1 MSTATFGPPLIVW
14 LGPRRYSF
22 PTGRDVTV
30 GLDSS
35 ADIRLDA
42 AGPSSTPPLVVLHY
56 NGDQWI
62 AVDRSEAGIYVDG
75 VRMSTVFIHDGRA
88 ITLGDPQYG
97 PRLVFQL
104 AAPPPPPRQAPPPPM
119 RPAAPPPRPPR
130 PVQHNRPPVPPPPL
144 RPPPPPRPMPGAGP
158 WPAPP
163 PPPPPMP
170 APPLPIAQPPPPPPL
185 QPPPQQLAP
194 PQPAPGLP
202 PGIPPP
208 APRRTAVTAR
218 LTGAMQKLLPR
229 RPQPRP
235 SEAAPTTQLEQ
246 PAEEKTPPPPLPLP
260 PPQQPEPDLPPAIPA
275 PAPRR
280 TVVTARLTGAMQ
292 KLLPRRP
299 QPRPHEAAPTTQL
312 EQPAEEKIPSPPTER
327 VSITGSLQARR
338 VRLSV
343 DGDQALADLSFTA
356 SPGTVTAVVGL
367 SEASTSA
374 LVDVLGGAIQPSGG
388 TVDFDGHDVAA
399 DDVRPHV
406 GLVPHHDLLH
416 PQLTLE
422 QALRYAAELRL
433 PPSTSVDR
441 RREAVHSALEKMGL
455 SSLRT
460 VKAGK
465 LTVEQRK
472 RASLAVELLTEPS
485 LLVFDEPTADLDSA
499 AEQEMSETLRRLADE
514 GRVVVVAT
522 TAPSNLDACD
532 RVLVLTPT
540 GIPVFAG
547 APSQIGTQLGSTDW
561 AVILKRVRA
570 DPYGAHDEYLAR
582 QHDAPAADP
591 EPLES
596 DEHPAPPPLPS
607 LLRQSIIAARR
618 QAWLMVADQRYFIF
632 LTILPLLIGA
642 ISLLVPGDAGLGP
655 ASRYGS
661 SPDQAVEILAVLAV
675 GAVLIGTAL
684 GIRDLFG
691 EQRIF
696 RREQAHGLSASA
708 FLAGKVIVYSLTAI
722 VQTAVIT
729 IVATVGTAAPSH
741 GGALLGHGKLG
752 ATVELF
758 IALAVTAIVSA
769 MVALGFSLLAT
780 YSEQILL
787 TAVLIVLISMVFA
800 GALFPLSGR
809 FPLEQI
815 AGLVPSRWGFAAAA
829 ATIDVHA
836 VNPLA
841 EADDSWKHSSGQWL
855 LDMGVLIGFGVV
867 ATAALR
873 WRLRRPSR
881 RHQLPLISDHNAL

>member
-1 MSTATFGPPLIVW
+1 VAVSTATFGPLLIVW

-30 GLDSS
+30 GLDSR

-42 AGPSSTPPLVVLHY
+42 AGPSATPPLVVLHY

-62 AVDRSEAGIYVDG
+62 AVDRSEAGIFVDG

-104 AAPPPPPRQAPPPPM
+104 AAPPPQPPQAPPPPM
-119 RPAAPPPRPPR
+119 RPPVPPPRPQR
-130 PVQHNRPPVPPPPL
+130 PVHHNRPPVRPPLLPPPPRAMPGPVAWSAVPPPPL
-144 RPPPPPRPMPGAGP
+144 
-158 WPAPP
+158 
-163 PPPPPMP
+163 
-170 APPLPIAQPPPPPPL
+170 LQPPPPLAQAPPPL
-185 QPPPQQLAP
+185 PLRQPPPQQPEPDVP
-194 PQPAPGLP
+194 PAF
-202 PGIPPP
+202 PPP
-208 APRRTAVTAR
+208 APKRMAVTSR
-218 LTGAMQKLLPR
+218 LTGAMHKLLPR

-235 SEAAPTTQLEQ
+235 DDFALTTQL
-246 PAEEKTPPPPLPLP
+246 P
-260 PPQQPEPDLPPAIPA
+260 
-275 PAPRR
+275 
-280 TVVTARLTGAMQ
+280 
-292 KLLPRRP
+292 
-299 QPRPHEAAPTTQL
+299 
-312 EQPAEEKIPSPPTER
+312 QPAEEKIPSPSPER
-327 VSITGSLQARR
+327 VSITGPLQARR

-343 DGDQALADLSFTA
+343 DGEQALADLSFTA

-388 TVDFDGHDVAA
+388 TVDFDGHYVAA

-406 GLVPHHDLLH
+406 GLVPRHDLLH

-422 QALRYAAELRL
+422 QALGYAAELRL
-433 PPSTSVDR
+433 PPGTSADR
-441 RREAVHSALEKMGL
+441 RREVVRSVLEKMGL

-499 AEQEMSETLRRLADE
+499 AEQQMSETLRRLADE

-522 TAPSNLDACD
+522 TAPANLDACD

-547 APSQIGTQLGSTDW
+547 APSQISAQLGSTDW

-582 QHDAPAADP
+582 QHDSPAADP
-591 EPLES
+591 EPPETV
-596 DEHPAPPPLPS
+596 EHPAPPPLPS

-675 GAVLIGTAL
+675 GAVLMGTSL
-684 GIRDLFG
+684 GIRDLFA

-708 FLAGKVIVYSLTAI
+708 FLAGKVIVYSLTA
-722 VQTAVIT
+722 VAQTAVIT
-729 IVATVGTAAPSH
+729 IVATVGTVAPTH
-741 GGALLGHGKLG
+741 GAALLGHSKLG
-752 ATVELF
+752 ASVELF

-787 TAVLIVLISMVFA
+787 SAVVIVLISMVFA
-800 GALFPLSGR
+800 GALFPVSGR

-829 ATIDVHA
+829 ATVDVRA

-841 EADDSWKHSSGQWL
+841 DADDSWKHSSGQWL
-855 LDMGVLIGFGVV
+855 LDMGVLIGFGVA
-867 ATAALR
+867 ATAALH

>member
-1 MSTATFGPPLIVW
+1 VAVSTATFGSPLIVW

-22 PTGRDVTV
+22 PIGRDVTI

-42 AGPSSTPPLVVLHY
+42 VGPSATPPLVVLHY

-62 AVDRSEAGIYVDG
+62 AVDRSEAGIFVDG

-104 AAPPPPPRQAPPPPM
+104 PAPAPPPPQAPPPPM
-119 RPAAPPPRPPR
+119 RPTAPPPRSPR
-130 PVQHNRPPVPPPPL
+130 PVHHNRPPIPPPL
-144 RPPPPPRPMPGAGP
+144 LPPPPPRPMPG
-158 WPAPP
+158 
-163 PPPPPMP
+163 
-170 APPLPIAQPPPPPPL
+170 
-185 QPPPQQLAP
+185 
-194 PQPAPGLP
+194 
-202 PGIPPP
+202 P
-208 APRRTAVTAR
+208 APR
-218 LTGAMQKLLPR
+218 P
-229 RPQPRP
+229 
-235 SEAAPTTQLEQ
+235 AP
-246 PAEEKTPPPPLPLP
+246 P
-260 PPQQPEPDLPPAIPA
+260 PPQQPEPDLPPDF
-275 PAPRR
+275 APRAPKR
-280 TVVTARLTGAMQ
+280 AVVTARLTSAMQ

-299 QPRPHEAAPTTQL
+299 QPRPHEAEPTTQL
-312 EQPAEEKIPSPPTER
+312 PEPAEPTTQLPQLAEEKTPSPSPER
-327 VSITGSLQARR
+327 VSITGPLQARR

-343 DGDQALADLSFTA
+343 DGEQALADLSFTA

-433 PPSTSVDR
+433 PPGASADR
-441 RREAVHSALEKMGL
+441 RREVIRSTLEKMGL

-522 TAPSNLDACD
+522 TAPTNLDACD

-540 GIPVFAG
+540 GIPVFAE
-547 APSQIGTQLGSTDW
+547 APSQIGAQLGSTDW
-561 AVILKRVRA
+561 TVILKRVRA

-582 QHDAPAADP
+582 QQDAPAADP
-591 EPLES
+591 EPVETV
-596 DEHPAPPPLPS
+596 EHPAPPPLPS

-675 GAVLIGTAL
+675 GAVLMGTAL

-708 FLAGKVIVYSLTAI
+708 FLAGKAIVYSLIAI

-729 IVATVGTAAPSH
+729 IVATVGTGAPTH
-741 GGALLGHGKLG
+741 GAALLGHSKLG
-752 ATVELF
+752 ASVELF

-769 MVALGFSLLAT
+769 MVALAFSSLAT

-800 GALFPLSGR
+800 GALFPVSGR

-829 ATIDVHA
+829 ATVDVHA

-855 LDMGVLIGFGVV
+855 LDMGALIGFGVA

>member
-1 MSTATFGPPLIVW
+1 VAVSTATFGSPLIVW

-22 PTGRDVTV
+22 PIGRDVTV

-42 AGPSSTPPLVVLHY
+42 AGPSATPPLVVLHH

-62 AVDRSEAGIYVDG
+62 AVDRSEAGIFVDG

-104 AAPPPPPRQAPPPPM
+104 PAPPPPQPPPPSM
-119 RPAAPPPRPPR
+119 RPPARPPRPPW
-130 PVQHNRPPVPPPPL
+130 PVHHNRPPM
-144 RPPPPPRPMPGAGP
+144 PPPPPPWPMPGPAP
-158 WPAPP
+158 RPAPP
-163 PPPPPMP
+163 PPPPPLPRPMP
-170 APPLPIAQPPPPPPL
+170 PPPPPPL
-185 QPPPQQLAP
+185 QA
-194 PQPAPGLP
+194 
-202 PGIPPP
+202 
-208 APRRTAVTAR
+208 
-218 LTGAMQKLLPR
+218 
-229 RPQPRP
+229 
-235 SEAAPTTQLEQ
+235 
-246 PAEEKTPPPPLPLP
+246 PPPLPPPLLQ
-260 PPQQPEPDLPPAIPA
+260 PPQQPEPGFLPHFPPPAPK
-275 PAPRR
+275 R
-280 TVVTARLTGAMQ
+280 TVVTARLTSAIQ

-312 EQPAEEKIPSPPTER
+312 PQPAEEKIPSPSTER
-327 VSITGSLQARR
+327 VSITGPLQARR

-343 DGDQALADLSFTA
+343 DGEQALADLSFTA

-374 LVDVLGGAIQPSGG
+374 LVDVLGGVIQPSGG

-406 GLVPHHDLLH
+406 GLVPHHDLLY

-433 PPSTSVDR
+433 PPGTSADH
-441 RREAVHSALEKMGL
+441 RREVVRSVLEKMGL

-522 TAPSNLDACD
+522 TAPTNLDACD

-561 AVILKRVRA
+561 TAILKRVRA

-582 QHDAPAADP
+582 QQDVPAADP
-591 EPLES
+591 DPPEAV
-596 DEHPAPPPLPS
+596 EHPAPPPLPS
-607 LLRQSIIAARR
+607 LLRQSIIAVRR

-661 SPDQAVEILAVLAV
+661 SPDQAVEILAVLVV
-675 GAVLIGTAL
+675 GAVLMGTAL

-708 FLAGKVIVYSLTAI
+708 FLVGKVIVYSLTAI

-729 IVATVGTAAPSH
+729 IVATVGTGAPTH
-741 GGALLGHGKLG
+741 GAALLGHSQLG
-752 ATVELF
+752 ASVELF

-769 MVALGFSLLAT
+769 MIALGLSSLAT
-780 YSEQILL
+780 FAEQILL

-800 GALFPLSGR
+800 GALFPISGR

-829 ATIDVHA
+829 ATVDLHA

-855 LDMGVLIGFGVV
+855 LDMGVLIGFGVA

>member
-1 MSTATFGPPLIVW
+1 LVVW

-35 ADIRLDA
+35 ADIRLHA
-42 AGPSSTPPLVVLHY
+42 VGPSAIPPLVVLHY

-62 AVDRSEAGIYVDG
+62 AVDRSEAGIFVDG

-104 AAPPPPPRQAPPPPM
+104 AAPPPPPPQAPPPPM
-119 RPAAPPPRPPR
+119 RPAAPSPRPPR
-130 PVQHNRPPVPPPPL
+130 PVHHNRPPVPPPPL
-144 RPPPPPRPMPGAGP
+144 RPPPRPMPGPAP
-158 WPAPP
+158 WSAPP

-170 APPLPIAQPPPPPPL
+170 TPPPPIAQAPPPPPLL
-185 QPPPQQLAP
+185 QPPPQQPAPDLPQAFP
-194 PQPAPGLP
+194 PQAPK
-202 PGIPPP
+202 
-208 APRRTAVTAR
+208 RTVVTAR
-218 LTGAMQKLLPR
+218 LTGVMQKLLPR
-229 RPQPRP
+229 RPQPR
-235 SEAAPTTQLEQ
+235 S
-246 PAEEKTPPPPLPLP
+246 
-260 PPQQPEPDLPPAIPA
+260 
-275 PAPRR
+275 
-280 TVVTARLTGAMQ
+280 
-292 KLLPRRP
+292 
-299 QPRPHEAAPTTQL
+299 HEAAPTTAL
-312 EQPAEEKIPSPPTER
+312 EQPAEEKIPSPPPER

-338 VRLSV
+338 VRLCV

-422 QALRYAAELRL
+422 QALRYAVELRF
-433 PPSTSVDR
+433 PPSTSADR
-441 RREAVHSALEKMGL
+441 RTEAVHSVLEKMGL

-485 LLVFDEPTADLDSA
+485 LLVFDEPAADLDSA

-522 TAPSNLDACD
+522 TAPTNLEACD

-547 APSQIGTQLGSTDW
+547 APSQIGAQLGSTDW

-596 DEHPAPPPLPS
+596 VEHAAPPPLPS

-661 SPDQAVEILAVLAV
+661 SPDQALEILAVLAV
-675 GAVLIGTAL
+675 GAVLMGTAL
-684 GIRDLFG
+684 GVRDLFG

-729 IVATVGTAAPSH
+729 IVATVGTEAPSH
-741 GGALLGHGKLG
+741 GGALLDHGKLG
-752 ATVELF
+752 ASLELF

-769 MVALGFSLLAT
+769 MVALGLSLLAT

-800 GALFPLSGR
+800 GALFPISGR
-809 FPLEQI
+809 IPLEQI

-829 ATIDVHA
+829 ATVDVHA

>member
-22 PTGRDVTV
+22 PTGRDVTI
-30 GLDSS
+30 GLDGD
-35 ADIRLDA
+35 ADIRLQA
-42 AGPSSTPPLVVLHY
+42 AGPSATPPLVVLHY
-56 NGDQWI
+56 NGDQWL
-62 AVDRSEAGIYVDG
+62 AVDRSEAGIFVDG
-75 VRMSTVFIHDGRA
+75 VRMSTVFIHDGRT

-104 AAPPPPPRQAPPPPM
+104 AAPPPPPPQAPPPPM

-130 PVQHNRPPVPPPPL
+130 PVQHNPPPVPPRLLP
-144 RPPPPPRPMPGAGP
+144 PPPPPRPMPGPVA
-158 WPAPP
+158 WSAPP

-170 APPLPIAQPPPPPPL
+170 PPPPPPL
-185 QPPPQQLAP
+185 QAPPP
-194 PQPAPGLP
+194 
-202 PGIPPP
+202 
-208 APRRTAVTAR
+208 
-218 LTGAMQKLLPR
+218 
-229 RPQPRP
+229 
-235 SEAAPTTQLEQ
+235 
-246 PAEEKTPPPPLPLP
+246 PPPPLLQP
-260 PPQQPEPDLPPAIPA
+260 PPQQPEPDLPPAFPPPA
-275 PAPRR
+275 PKR

-312 EQPAEEKIPSPPTER
+312 AQPRPHEAAPTTQLPQQAEEKIPSPSPER
-327 VSITGSLQARR
+327 VSITGPLQARR

-399 DDVRPHV
+399 NDVRPHV

-433 PPSTSVDR
+433 PPGTSADR
-441 RREAVHSALEKMGL
+441 RREVVRSVLEKMGL

-522 TAPSNLDACD
+522 TAPTNLDACD

-591 EPLES
+591 EPLETV
-596 DEHPAPPPLPS
+596 EHPAPPPLPS
-607 LLRQSIIAARR
+607 LLRQSIIATRR

-661 SPDQAVEILAVLAV
+661 SPDQAVEILAVLVV
-675 GAVLIGTAL
+675 GAVLMGTAL

-708 FLAGKVIVYSLTAI
+708 YLAGKVIVYSLTAI

-729 IVATVGTAAPSH
+729 VVATVGTGAPTQ
-741 GGALLGHGKLG
+741 GAALLGHSKLG
-752 ATVELF
+752 ASVELF

-800 GALFPLSGR
+800 GALFPISGR

-829 ATIDVHA
+829 ATVDVHA

-855 LDMGVLIGFGVV
+855 LDMGALIGFGVA